1 MNFFRLNQKGSIFIL
16 MAFTIPFLLLC
27 SAIAVDVGALYV
39 QRSHM
44 QNIADAAA
52 LAGASQLQTS
62 QSVAKS
68 MAQSY
73 GKKNGETIPDSQI
86 TFLTDGTTKKIRV
99 DINKAAP
106 LLFFKYFQVVLGTD
120 IIPPL
125 TLTVHAIAASTTGAA
140 TDGTTDIFSYSIISG
155 GSGTFYLLGQ
165 YGSGNEVFNGPIH
178 VNGTFQFD
186 SNSANGNGSDNLP
199 SGGIQINA
207 PISISSSQGKDDIG
221 GLTKP
226 ANQGFASNFTYGTR
240 SIDITAKNPEI
251 AAKINSL
258 TNTANT
264 FSSSNSASAA
274 GGSAI
279 NALAVT
285 TPLYV
290 NGSLSSTNIISGP
303 YGNSGTVNND
313 LVIVATGDMNLSF
326 TSVTFASTATIT
338 LISLNGSITIGN
350 SPQNN
355 PLLHVNMLAPNGSIT
370 IQGGGPETL
379 DGYLIAQNLNLGNG
393 SITYKNSKGS
403 SSSSSSGTATIS
415 LIE

>member
-1 MNFFRLNQKGSIFIL
+1 MNFFRFKQKGSVFIL
-16 MAFTIPFLLLC
+16 MAITIPFLLLS

-62 QSVAKS
+62 EFAAKS
-68 MAQSY
+68 LAQNY
-73 GKKNGETIPDSQI
+73 GKKNGETIPDGQI
-86 TFLTDGTTKKIRV
+86 TFFTDGTTKKIRV
-99 DINKAAP
+99 DINKDAP
-106 LLFFKYFQVVLGTD
+106 LLFFKYFQDVLGTN
-120 IIPPL
+120 IIPPF
-125 TLTVHAIAASTTGAA
+125 TLTVHAIAASTGSTPG
-140 TDGTTDIFSYSIISG
+140 IFDHSIISG
-155 GSGTFYLLGQ
+155 GTGTFYLLGPNG
-165 YGSGNEVFNGPIH
+165 GSGKEVFDGPIH

-186 SNSANGNGSDNLP
+186 SNSANGSGSVNLP

-221 GLTKP
+221 GLNQP
-226 ANQGFASNFTYGTR
+226 ANQVFASDFTYGT
-240 SIDITAKNPEI
+240 SPIDITTKNPEI

-264 FSSSNSASAA
+264 FSPSNPAYAA

-290 NGSLSSTNIISGP
+290 NGSLSSTSIISGP
-303 YGNSGTVNND
+303 YGSSGVVNND
-313 LVIVATGDMNLSF
+313 LVIVATGDMSLSF
-326 TSVTFASTATIT
+326 TNVTFSSTATIT
-338 LISLNGSITIGN
+338 LISLNGNILIDSSNRNLHINALSPHGNIT
-350 SPQNN
+350 
-355 PLLHVNMLAPNGSIT
+355 L
-370 IQGGGPETL
+370 QGGGETI
-379 DGYLIAQNLNLGNG
+379 DGYLIAQSLTLGKG
-393 SITYKNSKGS
+393 SITYQNSKGS
-403 SSSSSSGTATIS
+403 SGGAAKIS

>member
-1 MNFFRLNQKGSIFIL
+1 MNFLHLNQKGSIFIL

-39 QRSHM
+39 QRSRM

-52 LAGASQLQTS
+52 LAGASQLKTS
-62 QSVAKS
+62 EAAAKTL
-68 MAQSY
+68 AKNY
-73 GKKNGETIPDSQI
+73 GNQNGETISDAQI

-99 DINKAAP
+99 DITKDAP
-106 LLFFKYFQVVLGTD
+106 LLFFKYFQNTLGTN

-125 TLTVHAIAASTTGAA
+125 TFTVHAIAASTGGTSAA
-140 TDGTTDIFSYSIISG
+140 PGIFESSIISG
-155 GSGTFYLLGQ
+155 GTGTFYLLGQ
-165 YGSGNEVFNGPIH
+165 YGSGNEVFNSPIH

-186 SNSANGNGSDNLP
+186 RNSENGHGSDNLP
-199 SGGIQINA
+199 SSGIQINA
-207 PISISSSQGKDDIG
+207 PISISASQNNNTIG
-221 GLTKP
+221 GLDKP
-226 ANQGFASNFTYGTR
+226 ANQVFASNFTYGTPP
-240 SIDITAKNPEI
+240 IDITTNNPVV
-251 AAKINSL
+251 AAKIDSL

-290 NGSLSSTNIISGP
+290 NGSLSSTNVISGP
-303 YGNSGTVNND
+303 YGNSGTVTND

-326 TSVTFASTATIT
+326 TSVTFAATATIT
-338 LISLNGSITIGN
+338 LISLNGSITINN
-350 SPQNN
+350 SPQAN
-355 PLLHVNMLAPNGSIT
+355 PSLHVNMLAPNGSIT

-403 SSSSSSGTATIS
+403 SASSAPATIS